1 MNHTTYCAGFSSSE
15 QEKFRSEFYGL
26 QAAQKV
32 LFCIRVK
39 ICAIVSYMRT
49 LIDKSRMT
57 LISVLGLVLLFALP
71 AAVDAL
77 DAEGLEIDYSLRIIG
92 SEQDDL
98 GDGSTG
104 AVWTNVIGARLP
116 IPLASEKVSFVPGI
130 SFTTMY
136 YRYDSENSRAVPTD
150 VEWREL
156 TALVPLLDFNL
167 RLEIIE
173 RGWGRIAAETGFAFQ
188 FPIPL
193 KSWTT
198 GTGSE
203 DNAGK
208 ITPALYSSLQ
218 FVLPEVALQANWS
231 VSEKFDIFLRFTG
244 YIPVYHLWDGKG
256 LPLTDGLKTGLH
268 VGAFFPY

>member
-1 MNHTTYCAGFSSSE
+1 
-15 QEKFRSEFYGL
+15 
-26 QAAQKV
+26 
-32 LFCIRVK
+32 
-39 ICAIVSYMRT
+39 MRT
-49 LIDKSRMT
+49 LMNRSGVH
-57 LISVLGLVLLFALP
+57 LITVAGLVLLCTLP
-71 AAVDAL
+71 TAVYAI

-98 GDGSTG
+98 ADGSTG
-104 AVWTNVIGARLP
+104 AVWTNVLGARLP
-116 IPLASEKVSFVPGI
+116 IPLANERFAFVPGI
-130 SFTTMY
+130 SLTTMY

-156 TALVPLLDFNL
+156 TALVPLLDFTL
-167 RLEIIE
+167 RWEFIE
-173 RGWGRIAAETGFAFQ
+173 RDWGRIAAETGFAFR

-198 GTGSE
+198 GAGSE

-208 ITPALYSSLQ
+208 ITPALYSGLQ
-218 FVLPEVALQANWS
+218 FVLPEVALQANWP

-244 YIPVYHLWDGKG
+244 YLPVYHLWDGKG
-256 LPLTDGLKTGLH
+256 LPLTDGLISGVH